1 MLWLVVSSL
10 AAAFP
15 GAPDATFGSGYGTVI
30 TPIGSGT
37 DVAYSLALQPDG
49 MIVVAGACSNGTDYD
64 FCLARY
70 LASGALDTNFNGIG
84 KVITAIGNGNDGA
97 YSIALRPD
105 GKIVVAGSCLNG
117 NTYNFCLARYSA
129 SGTLDL
135 SFNGTGKV
143 ITAIGSGNAAAY
155 SVALQPDGKIVVAGR
170 CSNGTNTDFCLARYL
185 ASGALDVSLNSTGT
199 VITTIGS
206 GGDVARG
213 VALQPDGK
221 IVVAGYCSNGT
232 SIDFCLARY
241 LASGTLDVS
250 FNGSGTVITPIG
262 VGDDY
267 AISLALQPDGK
278 IIVAGVCSN
287 GANSDFC
294 LARYLANG
302 TFDTSFN
309 STGKVITPIG
319 SSDDYGYS
327 VALQPDGKIVVA
339 GYCSN
344 GANFDF
350 CLARYLANGTLD
362 TSFGSTGKVITP
374 IAGGNDVANS
384 VALQPDGKIVVA
396 GYCSNGANFD
406 FCLARYLANGTLD
419 TSFGSAGKVITAIGS
434 STDVANSA
442 ALQPDGK
449 IVVAGYCSN
458 GTNDDF
464 CLARYDG
471 GPNTPKT
478 LTEYIYNPL
487 NYYFLTSRDTEKA
500 ALDALPG
507 WARTGQSFSTRSF
520 ADPGALGISR
530 YYFDQIAKNQTRGS
544 HFYTLVNSEKTA
556 LSELNP
562 NNLSL
567 PRLPVNEGIDSY
579 AFAPFIEGV
588 GGSCA
593 AGQTPVYRLF
603 RGQVRFPDD
612 PNHRFTTSLALYN
625 QLIGLGWDG
634 EGVKLCAPN

>member
-1 MLWLVVSSL
+1 MIAFIPTLQAAPGLRSGTARAVAVLWLVVGSL

-15 GAPDATFGSGYGTVI
+15 GAPDATFGSGFGTVI

-70 LASGALDTNFNGIG
+70 LANGALDTNFNGTG

-105 GKIVVAGSCLNG
+105 GRIVVAGSCLNG
-117 NTYNFCLARYSA
+117 TTYDFCLARYLA
-129 SGTLDL
+129 SGALDL

-143 ITAIGSGNAAAY
+143 MTAIGSGNDAAY

-185 ASGALDVSLNSTGT
+185 ASGALDLSFNSTGT
-199 VITTIGS
+199 VITMIGS

-221 IVVAGYCSNGT
+221 IVVAGYCVSGT
-232 SIDFCLARY
+232 NYDFCLARY
-241 LASGTLDVS
+241 LASGTLDLS
-250 FNGSGTVITPIG
+250 FNGSGTVMTAIG

-344 GANFDF
+344 GANLDF

-362 TSFGSTGKVITP
+362 TSFGST
-374 IAGGNDVANS
+374 
-384 VALQPDGKIVVA
+384 
-396 GYCSNGANFD
+396 
-406 FCLARYLANGTLD
+406 
-419 TSFGSAGKVITAIGS
+419 GKVITAIGS

-458 GTNDDF
+458 GSNDDF
-464 CLARYDG
+464 CVARYDG
-471 GPNTPKT
+471 GPNTHKT

-500 ALDALPG
+500 TLDALPG
-507 WARTGQSFSTRSF
+507 WARTGQSFSARSF

-530 YYFDQIAKNQTRGS
+530 YYFDQIANHQTRGS

-567 PRLPVNEGIDSY
+567 SRLPVNEGIDSY

-603 RGQVRFPDD
+603 RGQVRSPDD

-625 QLIGLGWDG
+625 QFVALGWDG

>member
-1 MLWLVVSSL
+1 MIAFIPTLPAASRRRSGTARAVAVLWLVVSSL

-15 GAPDATFGSGYGTVI
+15 GAPDATFGSGFGIVI

-70 LASGALDTNFNGIG
+70 LANGALDTNFNGTG

-97 YSIALRPD
+97 YSIALQSE

-117 NTYNFCLARYSA
+117 NTYDFCLARYLA
-129 SGTLDL
+129 SGALDL
-135 SFNGTGKV
+135 NFNGTGKV

-155 SVALQPDGKIVVAGR
+155 SVALQSDGKIVVAGR

-185 ASGALDVSLNSTGT
+185 ASGALDMSLNSTGT

-206 GGDVARG
+206 GNDVARG

-221 IVVAGYCSNGT
+221 IVLAGYCSNGT
-232 SIDFCLARY
+232 TYDFCLARY

-309 STGKVITPIG
+309 STGKVITPVG

-339 GYCSN
+339 GYCVS
-344 GANFDF
+344 GANLDF

-362 TSFGSTGKVITP
+362 ASFGSTGKVIT
-374 IAGGNDVANS
+374 
-384 VALQPDGKIVVA
+384 
-396 GYCSNGANFD
+396 
-406 FCLARYLANGTLD
+406 
-419 TSFGSAGKVITAIGS
+419 AIGS
-434 STDVANSA
+434 GNDVANSA

-449 IVVAGYCSN
+449 IVVAGYCFN

-487 NYYFLTSRDTEKA
+487 NYYFLTSRDTEKV

-507 WARTGQSFSTRSF
+507 WARTGQSFSARSF

-530 YYFDQIAKNQTRGS
+530 YYFDQIANNQTRGS
-544 HFYTLVNSEKTA
+544 HFYTLVNREKTA

-567 PRLPVNEGIDSY
+567 SRLPVNEGIDSY

-625 QLIGLGWDG
+625 QFVALGWDG

>member
-1 MLWLVVSSL
+1 M
-10 AAAFP
+10 
-15 GAPDATFGSGYGTVI
+15 
-30 TPIGSGT
+30 
-37 DVAYSLALQPDG
+37 
-49 MIVVAGACSNGTDYD
+49 
-64 FCLARY
+64 
-70 LASGALDTNFNGIG
+70 
-84 KVITAIGNGNDGA
+84 
-97 YSIALRPD
+97 
-105 GKIVVAGSCLNG
+105 
-117 NTYNFCLARYSA
+117 
-129 SGTLDL
+129 
-135 SFNGTGKV
+135 
-143 ITAIGSGNAAAY
+143 
-155 SVALQPDGKIVVAGR
+155 
-170 CSNGTNTDFCLARYL
+170 
-185 ASGALDVSLNSTGT
+185 
-199 VITTIGS
+199 
-206 GGDVARG
+206 
-213 VALQPDGK
+213 
-221 IVVAGYCSNGT
+221 
-232 SIDFCLARY
+232 
-241 LASGTLDVS
+241 S
-250 FNGSGTVITPIG
+250 FNGSGTAITPIG

-278 IIVAGVCSN
+278 IIVSGVCSN

-327 VALQPDGKIVVA
+327 VALQPDDKIVVA
-339 GYCSN
+339 GYCVS

-362 TSFGSTGKVITP
+362 TSFGSTGKVIT
-374 IAGGNDVANS
+374 
-384 VALQPDGKIVVA
+384 
-396 GYCSNGANFD
+396 
-406 FCLARYLANGTLD
+406 
-419 TSFGSAGKVITAIGS
+419 AIGS
-434 STDVANSA
+434 GTDVANSA

-449 IVVAGYCSN
+449 IVVAGFCSN

-544 HFYTLVNSEKTA
+544 HFYTLVDSEKTA
-556 LSELNP
+556 LAALNP
-562 NNLSL
+562 NNQAS
-567 PRLPVNEGIDSY
+567 PRLPYYEGIDSY
-579 AFAPFIEGV
+579 AFLPVIEGV

-593 AGQTPVYRLF
+593 VGQVPVYRAF
-603 RGQVRFPDD
+603 RGQTSFPDD
-612 PNHRFTTSLALYN
+612 PNHRFTTSLTLYN
-625 QLIGLGWDG
+625 QLVALGWDG

>member
-1 MLWLVVSSL
+1 MIAFIHTLQEATRLRSGTARAVAVLWLVVSSL

-15 GAPDATFGSGYGTVI
+15 GAPDATFGSGFGTVI

-70 LASGALDTNFNGIG
+70 LANGALDTNFNGTG

-97 YSIALRPD
+97 YSLALRPD

-117 NTYNFCLARYSA
+117 TTYDFCLARYLA
-129 SGTLDL
+129 SGALDL

-143 ITAIGSGNAAAY
+143 ITAIGSGNDAAY

-170 CSNGTNTDFCLARYL
+170 CSNGTKTDFCLARYL

-199 VITTIGS
+199 VITPIGS
-206 GGDVARG
+206 GGGVARG

-262 VGDDY
+262 VADDY

-287 GANSDFC
+287 GTNSDFC

-344 GANFDF
+344 GANLDF

-362 TSFGSTGKVITP
+362 ASFGSTGKVIT
-374 IAGGNDVANS
+374 
-384 VALQPDGKIVVA
+384 
-396 GYCSNGANFD
+396 
-406 FCLARYLANGTLD
+406 
-419 TSFGSAGKVITAIGS
+419 AIGS
-434 STDVANSA
+434 GNDVANSA

-458 GTNDDF
+458 GNNDDF

-507 WARTGQSFSTRSF
+507 WARTGQSFSARSF

-530 YYFDQIAKNQTRGS
+530 YYFDQIANNQTRGS

-567 PRLPVNEGIDSY
+567 SRLPVNEGIDSY

-625 QLIGLGWDG
+625 QFVALGWDG

>member
-1 MLWLVVSSL
+1 MIAVIPTLQTASRLRSGTARAIAVLWIVVSSL

-15 GAPDATFGSGYGTVI
+15 GAPDATFGSGFGRVI

-49 MIVVAGACSNGTDYD
+49 MIVVAGTCSNGTDYD

-70 LASGALDTNFNGIG
+70 LVNGALDTSFGSTG

-97 YSIALRPD
+97 YSLALQPD
-105 GKIVVAGSCLNG
+105 GKIVVSGSCLNG
-117 NTYNFCLARYSA
+117 TTYDFCLARYLA
-129 SGTLDL
+129 SGALDL

-143 ITAIGSGNAAAY
+143 MTAIGSGTDAAY

-206 GGDVARG
+206 GGDIARG

-221 IVVAGYCSNGT
+221 IVVAGYCTNGT
-232 SIDFCLARY
+232 TYDFCLARY

-278 IIVAGVCSN
+278 IIVSGVCSN

-327 VALQPDGKIVVA
+327 VALQPDDKIVVA
-339 GYCSN
+339 GYCVS

-362 TSFGSTGKVITP
+362 TSFGSTGKVIT
-374 IAGGNDVANS
+374 
-384 VALQPDGKIVVA
+384 
-396 GYCSNGANFD
+396 
-406 FCLARYLANGTLD
+406 
-419 TSFGSAGKVITAIGS
+419 AIGS
-434 STDVANSA
+434 GTDVANSA

-449 IVVAGYCSN
+449 IVVAGFCSN

-530 YYFDQIAKNQTRGS
+530 YYFDQIAMSQTRGS
-544 HFYTLVNSEKTA
+544 HFYTLVDSEKTA
-556 LSELNP
+556 LAALNP
-562 NNLSL
+562 NNQAS
-567 PRLPVNEGIDSY
+567 PRLPYYEGIDSY
-579 AFAPFIEGV
+579 AFLPVIEGV
-588 GGSCA
+588 DGSCA
-593 AGQTPVYRLF
+593 SGQVPVYRAF
-603 RGQVRFPDD
+603 RGQTRFPDD
-612 PNHRFTTSLALYN
+612 PNHRFTTSLTLYN
-625 QLIGLGWDG
+625 QLVALGWDG

>member
-1 MLWLVVSSL
+1 MIAFIPTLHAASRRRSGTARAVAVLWLVVSSL

-15 GAPDATFGSGYGTVI
+15 GAPDATFGSGFGTVI

-49 MIVVAGACSNGTDYD
+49 MIVVAGACSNGGDYD

-70 LASGALDTNFNGIG
+70 LTNGALDLSFNGIG

-97 YSIALRPD
+97 YSIALQRD

-117 NTYNFCLARYSA
+117 NTYDFCLARYFA
-129 SGTLDL
+129 SGTLDV
-135 SFNGTGKV
+135 SFHGTGKV

-155 SVALQPDGKIVVAGR
+155 SVALQSDGKIVVAGR

-185 ASGALDVSLNSTGT
+185 ASGALDMSLNSTGT

-206 GGDVARG
+206 GNDVARG

-221 IVVAGYCSNGT
+221 IVLAGYCSNGN

-294 LARYLANG
+294 LTRYLANG

-339 GYCSN
+339 GYCVS
-344 GANFDF
+344 GANLDF

-362 TSFGSTGKVITP
+362 ASFGST
-374 IAGGNDVANS
+374 
-384 VALQPDGKIVVA
+384 
-396 GYCSNGANFD
+396 
-406 FCLARYLANGTLD
+406 
-419 TSFGSAGKVITAIGS
+419 GKVITAIGS

-478 LTEYIYNPL
+478 LTEYIYSPL
-487 NYYFLTSRDTEKA
+487 NYYFLTSRDADKA

-507 WARTGQSFSTRSF
+507 WARTGQSFSARSF

-544 HFYTLVNSEKTA
+544 HFYTLVNSEKAA

-567 PRLPVNEGIDSY
+567 SRLPVNEGIDSY
-579 AFAPFIEGV
+579 AFAPVTEGV

-625 QLIGLGWDG
+625 QFVALGWDG

>member
-1 MLWLVVSSL
+1 MIAVIPTLQTASRLRSGTARAVAVLWLVVSSL

-15 GAPDATFGSGYGTVI
+15 GAPDATFGSGFGKVI

-49 MIVVAGACSNGTDYD
+49 MIVVAGTCANGTDYD

-70 LASGALDTNFNGIG
+70 LANGALDTNFNGIG

-97 YSIALRPD
+97 YSVALQPD
-105 GKIVVAGSCLNG
+105 GKIVVSGSCLNG
-117 NTYNFCLARYSA
+117 ATYDFCLARYVA
-129 SGTLDL
+129 SGALDL

-143 ITAIGSGNAAAY
+143 MTAIGSGTDAAY

-199 VITTIGS
+199 VITTIG
-206 GGDVARG
+206 GGSDVARG

-221 IVVAGYCSNGT
+221 IVVAGYCSNGIT
-232 SIDFCLARY
+232 YDFCLARY
-241 LASGTLDVS
+241 LASGTLDAS
-250 FNGSGTVITPIG
+250 FNGSGTVISPIG

-278 IIVAGVCSN
+278 IIVSGVCSN

-319 SSDDYGYS
+319 NSDDYGYS
-327 VALQPDGKIVVA
+327 VALQPDDKIVVA

-344 GANFDF
+344 GTNFDF

-362 TSFGSTGKVITP
+362 TSFNST
-374 IAGGNDVANS
+374 
-384 VALQPDGKIVVA
+384 
-396 GYCSNGANFD
+396 
-406 FCLARYLANGTLD
+406 
-419 TSFGSAGKVITAIGS
+419 GKVITAIGS
-434 STDVANSA
+434 GNDVANSA

-449 IVVAGYCSN
+449 IVVAGFCSN
-458 GTNDDF
+458 GSNDDF

-544 HFYTLVNSEKTA
+544 HFYTLVDSEKAGLAT
-556 LSELNP
+556 LNP
-562 NNLSL
+562 NNQAS
-567 PRLPVNEGIDSY
+567 PRLPYYEGIDSY
-579 AFAPFIEGV
+579 AYLPVIEGG

-593 AGQTPVYRLF
+593 AGQVPVYRAF
-603 RGQVRFPDD
+603 RGQTRFPDD
-612 PNHRFTTSLALYN
+612 PNHRFTTSLTLYN
-625 QLIGLGWDG
+625 QLVAQGWDG

>member
-1 MLWLVVSSL
+1 MIAFIPTLQAASRRRSGTARAVAVLWLVVSSL

-15 GAPDATFGSGYGTVI
+15 GAPDATFGSGFGTVI

-70 LASGALDTNFNGIG
+70 LANGALDTNFNGTG

-97 YSIALRPD
+97 YSIALQPE

-117 NTYNFCLARYSA
+117 NTYDFCLARYLA
-129 SGTLDL
+129 SGTLDVN
-135 SFNGTGKV
+135 FNGTGKV

-155 SVALQPDGKIVVAGR
+155 SVALQSDGKIVVAGR

-185 ASGALDVSLNSTGT
+185 ASGALDMSLNSTGT

-206 GGDVARG
+206 GNDVARG

-232 SIDFCLARY
+232 TYDFCLARY

-339 GYCSN
+339 GYCVS
-344 GANFDF
+344 GANLDF

-362 TSFGSTGKVITP
+362 ASFGST
-374 IAGGNDVANS
+374 
-384 VALQPDGKIVVA
+384 
-396 GYCSNGANFD
+396 
-406 FCLARYLANGTLD
+406 
-419 TSFGSAGKVITAIGS
+419 GKVITAIGS

-458 GTNDDF
+458 GSNDDF

-507 WARTGQSFSTRSF
+507 WARTGQSFSARSF

-530 YYFDQIAKNQTRGS
+530 YYFDQIANNQTRGS
-544 HFYTLVNSEKTA
+544 HFYTLVNREKTA

-567 PRLPVNEGIDSY
+567 SRLPVNEGIDSY

-625 QLIGLGWDG
+625 QFVALGWDG

>member
-1 MLWLVVSSL
+1 MIAFIPTLQAALRLRSGTARAVAVLWLVVSSL

-15 GAPDATFGSGYGTVI
+15 GAPDATFGSGFGTVI

-70 LASGALDTNFNGIG
+70 LANGALDTNFNGIG

-117 NTYNFCLARYSA
+117 NTYDFCLARYLA

-135 SFNGTGKV
+135 NFNGTGKV

-185 ASGALDVSLNSTGT
+185 ASGALDMSLNSTGT

-206 GGDVARG
+206 GSDVARG

-232 SIDFCLARY
+232 TYDFCLARY

-339 GYCSN
+339 GYCVS
-344 GANFDF
+344 GANLDF

-362 TSFGSTGKVITP
+362 TSFGST
-374 IAGGNDVANS
+374 
-384 VALQPDGKIVVA
+384 
-396 GYCSNGANFD
+396 
-406 FCLARYLANGTLD
+406 
-419 TSFGSAGKVITAIGS
+419 GKVITAIGS

-530 YYFDQIAKNQTRGS
+530 YYFDQIANNQTRGS

-567 PRLPVNEGIDSY
+567 SRLPVNEGIDSY

-625 QLIGLGWDG
+625 QFVALGWDG

>member
-1 MLWLVVSSL
+1 VLWIVVSSL

-15 GAPDATFGSGYGTVI
+15 GAPDATFGSGFGTVI

-49 MIVVAGACSNGTDYD
+49 MIVVAGTCSNGTDYD

-70 LASGALDTNFNGIG
+70 LVNGTLNTNFNGIG
-84 KVITAIGNGNDGA
+84 KVVTAIGNGNDGA
-97 YSIALRPD
+97 YSLALQPD
-105 GKIVVAGSCLNG
+105 GKIVVTGSCLNG
-117 NTYNFCLARYSA
+117 TTYDFCLARYLA
-129 SGTLDL
+129 SGALDL

-143 ITAIGSGNAAAY
+143 MTAIGSGTDAAY

-185 ASGALDVSLNSTGT
+185 ASGALDVSLNGTGT

-206 GGDVARG
+206 GGDIARG

-232 SIDFCLARY
+232 SADFCLARY

-250 FNGSGTVITPIG
+250 FNGSGTAITPIG

-278 IIVAGVCSN
+278 IIVSGVCSN

-327 VALQPDGKIVVA
+327 VALQPDDKIVVA
-339 GYCSN
+339 GYCVS

-362 TSFGSTGKVITP
+362 TSFGSTGKVIT
-374 IAGGNDVANS
+374 
-384 VALQPDGKIVVA
+384 
-396 GYCSNGANFD
+396 
-406 FCLARYLANGTLD
+406 
-419 TSFGSAGKVITAIGS
+419 AIGS
-434 STDVANSA
+434 GTDVANSA

-449 IVVAGYCSN
+449 IVVAGFCSN

-507 WARTGQSFSTRSF
+507 WARTGLSFSTRSF

-544 HFYTLVNSEKTA
+544 HFYTLVDSEKTA
-556 LSELNP
+556 LAALNP
-562 NNLSL
+562 NNQAS
-567 PRLPVNEGIDSY
+567 PRLPYYEGIDSY
-579 AFAPFIEGV
+579 AFLPVIEGV

-593 AGQTPVYRLF
+593 VGQVPVYRAF
-603 RGQVRFPDD
+603 RGQTSFPDD
-612 PNHRFTTSLALYN
+612 PNHRFTTSLTLYN
-625 QLIGLGWDG
+625 QLVAQGWDG
-634 EGVKLCAPN
+634 EGVKLCAPNQ

>member
-1 MLWLVVSSL
+1 MIAVIPTLQTACRLRSGTARAVAVLWIVVSSL
-10 AAAFP
+10 AAALP
-15 GAPDATFGSGYGTVI
+15 GAPDATFGSGFGTVI

-49 MIVVAGACSNGTDYD
+49 MFVVAGTCSNGTDYD

-70 LASGALDTNFNGIG
+70 LANGALDTNFNGIG
-84 KVITAIGNGNDGA
+84 KVLTTIGNGNDGA
-97 YSIALRPD
+97 YSVALQPD
-105 GKIVVAGSCLNG
+105 GKIVVSGSCLNG
-117 NTYNFCLARYSA
+117 TTYDFCLARYLA
-129 SGTLDL
+129 SGALDL
-135 SFNGTGKV
+135 SFNGSGKV
-143 ITAIGSGNAAAY
+143 MTAIGSGTDAAY

-206 GGDVARG
+206 GGDIARG

-232 SIDFCLARY
+232 SSDFCLARY

-278 IIVAGVCSN
+278 IIVSGVCSN

-302 TFDTSFN
+302 TLDTNFN

-319 SSDDYGYS
+319 NSDDYGYS
-327 VALQPDGKIVVA
+327 VALQPDDKIVVA

-344 GANFDF
+344 GTNFDF

-362 TSFGSTGKVITP
+362 TSFNST
-374 IAGGNDVANS
+374 
-384 VALQPDGKIVVA
+384 
-396 GYCSNGANFD
+396 
-406 FCLARYLANGTLD
+406 
-419 TSFGSAGKVITAIGS
+419 GKVITAIGS
-434 STDVANSA
+434 GNDVANSA

-449 IVVAGYCSN
+449 IVVAGFCSN
-458 GTNDDF
+458 GSNDDF

-544 HFYTLVNSEKTA
+544 HFYTLVDSEKTA
-556 LSELNP
+556 LAALNP
-562 NNLSL
+562 NNQAS
-567 PRLPVNEGIDSY
+567 PRLPYYEGIDSY
-579 AFAPFIEGV
+579 AFLPVIEGV

-593 AGQTPVYRLF
+593 AGQVPVYRAF
-603 RGQVRFPDD
+603 RGQTRFPDD
-612 PNHRFTTSLALYN
+612 PNHRFTTSLTLYN
-625 QLIGLGWDG
+625 QLVAQGWDG
-634 EGVKLCAPN
+634 EGVKLCTPN

>member
-1 MLWLVVSSL
+1 MVSSL
-10 AAAFP
+10 TAAFP
-15 GAPDATFGSGYGTVI
+15 GAPDATFGSGFGTVI

-49 MIVVAGACSNGTDYD
+49 MIVVAGACFNGADYD

-70 LASGALDTNFNGIG
+70 LANGALDTNFNGTG

-97 YSIALRPD
+97 YSVALQPD
-105 GKIVVAGSCLNG
+105 GKIVVAGSCLDG
-117 NTYNFCLARYSA
+117 STYDFCLARYFA
-129 SGTLDL
+129 SGALDL

-143 ITAIGSGNAAAY
+143 ITAIGSGSDAAY
-155 SVALQPDGKIVVAGR
+155 SVALQPDRKIVVAGR
-170 CSNGTNTDFCLARYL
+170 CSNGTNTSFCLARYL
-185 ASGALDVSLNSTGT
+185 ASGALDVSFNSTGT
-199 VITTIGS
+199 VITTIGN

-213 VALQPDGK
+213 VTLQSDGK

-267 AISLALQPDGK
+267 AISFALQPDGK
-278 IIVAGVCSN
+278 IIVAGVCYN
-287 GANSDFC
+287 GANLDFC
-294 LARYLANG
+294 LARYVANG
-302 TFDTSFN
+302 ALDTSFY

-339 GYCSN
+339 GYCVS
-344 GANFDF
+344 GANLDF

-362 TSFGSTGKVITP
+362 TSFGSTGKV
-374 IAGGNDVANS
+374 
-384 VALQPDGKIVVA
+384 
-396 GYCSNGANFD
+396 F
-406 FCLARYLANGTLD
+406 
-419 TSFGSAGKVITAIGS
+419 TAIGS
-434 STDVANSA
+434 GNDVANSA

-458 GTNDDF
+458 GTNSNF

-530 YYFDQIAKNQTRGS
+530 YYFDRIANNQTRGS

-567 PRLPVNEGIDSY
+567 SRLPVNEGIDSF
-579 AFAPFIEGV
+579 AFAPVIEGV

-625 QLIGLGWDG
+625 QFVAAGWDG
-634 EGVKLCAPN
+634 EGVKLCV

>member
-1 MLWLVVSSL
+1 MIAVIPTLQTACRLRSGTARAVAVLWIVVSSL
-10 AAAFP
+10 AAALP
-15 GAPDATFGSGYGTVI
+15 GAPDATFGSGFGTVI

-49 MIVVAGACSNGTDYD
+49 MFVVAGTCSNGTDYD

-70 LASGALDTNFNGIG
+70 LANGALDTNFNGIG
-84 KVITAIGNGNDGA
+84 KVLTTIGNGNDGA
-97 YSIALRPD
+97 YSVALQPD
-105 GKIVVAGSCLNG
+105 GKIVVSGSCLNG
-117 NTYNFCLARYSA
+117 TTYDFCLARYLA
-129 SGTLDL
+129 SGALDL
-135 SFNGTGKV
+135 SFNGSGKV
-143 ITAIGSGNAAAY
+143 MTAIGSGTDAAY

-199 VITTIGS
+199 VITTIG
-206 GGDVARG
+206 GGSDVARG

-221 IVVAGYCSNGT
+221 IVVAGYCSNGIT
-232 SIDFCLARY
+232 YDFCLARY
-241 LASGTLDVS
+241 LASGTLDAS
-250 FNGSGTVITPIG
+250 FNGSGTVISPIG

-278 IIVAGVCSN
+278 IIVSGVCSN

-319 SSDDYGYS
+319 NSDDYGYS
-327 VALQPDGKIVVA
+327 VALQPDDKIVVA

-344 GANFDF
+344 GTNFDF

-362 TSFGSTGKVITP
+362 TSFNST
-374 IAGGNDVANS
+374 
-384 VALQPDGKIVVA
+384 
-396 GYCSNGANFD
+396 
-406 FCLARYLANGTLD
+406 
-419 TSFGSAGKVITAIGS
+419 GKVITAIGS
-434 STDVANSA
+434 GNDVANSA

-449 IVVAGYCSN
+449 IVVAGFCSN
-458 GTNDDF
+458 GSNDDF

-530 YYFDQIAKNQTRGS
+530 YYFDQIAMSQTRGS
-544 HFYTLVNSEKTA
+544 HFYTLVDSEKTA
-556 LSELNP
+556 LAALNP
-562 NNLSL
+562 NNQAS
-567 PRLPVNEGIDSY
+567 PRLPYYEGIDSY
-579 AFAPFIEGV
+579 AFLPVIEGV

-593 AGQTPVYRLF
+593 AGQVPVYRAF
-603 RGQVRFPDD
+603 RGQTRFPDD
-612 PNHRFTTSLALYN
+612 PNHRFTTSLTLYN
-625 QLIGLGWDG
+625 QLVAQGWDG
-634 EGVKLCAPN
+634 EGVKLCTPN

>member
-1 MLWLVVSSL
+1 MIAFIPTLQAAARLRSGAARAVAVFWLVVASF
-10 AAAFP
+10 AAALP
-15 GAPDATFGSGYGTVI
+15 GAPDATFGPGFGTVI
-30 TPIGSGT
+30 TPIGSST
-37 DVAYSLALQPDG
+37 DVAYSVALQPDG
-49 MIVVAGACSNGTDYD
+49 MIVAAGTCYNGRDYD
-64 FCLARY
+64 FCLVRY
-70 LASGALDTNFNGIG
+70 LANGALDTSFNGTG

-97 YSIALRPD
+97 YTLALQPD

-117 NTYNFCLARYSA
+117 NTYDFCLARYVA
-129 SGTLDL
+129 NGALDS

-143 ITAIGSGNAAAY
+143 ISAIGSGTDAAY
-155 SVALQPDGKIVVAGR
+155 SVALQPDDKIVVAGR
-170 CSNGTNTDFCLARYL
+170 CANGTNTDFCLARYL
-185 ASGALDVSLNSTGT
+185 ASGALDVSFNSTGT
-199 VITTIGS
+199 VITAIGS

-221 IVVAGYCSNGT
+221 IVVAGYCANGT
-232 SIDFCLARY
+232 TYDFCLARY
-241 LASGTLDVS
+241 LASGALDLS

-262 VGDDY
+262 SGDNY
-267 AISLALQPDGK
+267 AISLALQSDGK
-278 IIVAGVCSN
+278 ILVVGVCSN

-294 LARYLANG
+294 LARFLANG
-302 TFDTSFN
+302 TLDSSFS

-319 SSDDYGYS
+319 SGDDYAYGI
-327 VALQPDGKIVVA
+327 ALQPDGKIVVA

-344 GANFDF
+344 GANLDF

-396 GYCSNGANFD
+396 GYCSNGTNND
-406 FCLARYLANGTLD
+406 FCLAR
-419 TSFGSAGKVITAIGS
+419 FE
-434 STDVANSA
+434 
-442 ALQPDGK
+442 
-449 IVVAGYCSN
+449 
-458 GTNDDF
+458 
-464 CLARYDG
+464 G

-487 NYYFLTSRDTEKA
+487 NYYFLTSRDADKA

-530 YYFDQIAKNQTRGS
+530 YYFDQIARNQTRGS
-544 HFYTLVNSEKTA
+544 HFYTLVNSEKIA
-556 LSELNP
+556 LSGINP
-562 NNLSL
+562 SNLSL
-567 PRLPVNEGIDSY
+567 PRLPFNEGIDSY
-579 AFAPFIEGV
+579 AFAPLIEGV

-603 RGQVRFPDD
+603 RGQARFPDD

-625 QLIGLGWDG
+625 QFVATGWDG

>member
-1 MLWLVVSSL
+1 MIAVIPTLQTASRLRSGTARAIAVLWIVVSSL

-15 GAPDATFGSGYGTVI
+15 GAPDATFGSGFGTVI

-49 MIVVAGACSNGTDYD
+49 MIVVAGTCSNGTDYD

-70 LASGALDTNFNGIG
+70 LVNGALDTSFGSTG

-97 YSIALRPD
+97 YSLALQPD
-105 GKIVVAGSCLNG
+105 GKIVVSGSCLNG
-117 NTYNFCLARYSA
+117 TTYDFCLARYLA
-129 SGTLDL
+129 SGALDL

-143 ITAIGSGNAAAY
+143 MTAIGSGTDAAY

-206 GGDVARG
+206 GGDIARG

-221 IVVAGYCSNGT
+221 IVVAGYCTNGT
-232 SIDFCLARY
+232 TYDFCLARY

-278 IIVAGVCSN
+278 IIVSGVCSN

-327 VALQPDGKIVVA
+327 VALQPDDKIVVA
-339 GYCSN
+339 GYCVS

-362 TSFGSTGKVITP
+362 TSFGSTGKVIT
-374 IAGGNDVANS
+374 
-384 VALQPDGKIVVA
+384 
-396 GYCSNGANFD
+396 
-406 FCLARYLANGTLD
+406 
-419 TSFGSAGKVITAIGS
+419 AIGS
-434 STDVANSA
+434 GTDVANSA

-449 IVVAGYCSN
+449 IVVAGFCSN

-530 YYFDQIAKNQTRGS
+530 YYFDQIAMSQTRGS
-544 HFYTLVNSEKTA
+544 HFYTLVDSEKTA
-556 LSELNP
+556 LAALNP
-562 NNLSL
+562 NNQAS
-567 PRLPVNEGIDSY
+567 PRLPYYEGIDSY
-579 AFAPFIEGV
+579 AFLPVIEGV
-588 GGSCA
+588 DGSCA
-593 AGQTPVYRLF
+593 SGQVPVYRAF
-603 RGQVRFPDD
+603 RGQTRFPDD
-612 PNHRFTTSLALYN
+612 PNHRFTTSLTLYN
-625 QLIGLGWDG
+625 QLVAQGWDG
-634 EGVKLCAPN
+634 EGVKLCAPNQ

>member
-49 MIVVAGACSNGTDYD
+49 MIVVAGACSNGGDYD

-70 LASGALDTNFNGIG
+70 LANGALDTNFNGIG

-129 SGTLDL
+129 SGTLDV

-221 IVVAGYCSNGT
+221 IVLAGYCSNGT
-232 SIDFCLARY
+232 SSDFCLARY

-339 GYCSN
+339 GYCVS
-344 GANFDF
+344 GANLDF

-362 TSFGSTGKVITP
+362 MSFGSTGKVI
-374 IAGGNDVANS
+374 A
-384 VALQPDGKIVVA
+384 
-396 GYCSNGANFD
+396 
-406 FCLARYLANGTLD
+406 
-419 TSFGSAGKVITAIGS
+419 AIGS
-434 STDVANSA
+434 GNDVANSA

-458 GTNDDF
+458 GSNDDF

-520 ADPGALGISR
+520 ADPGALGINR
-530 YYFDQIAKNQTRGS
+530 YYFGQIANNQTRGS

-567 PRLPVNEGIDSY
+567 SRLPVNEGIDSY
-579 AFAPFIEGV
+579 AFAPVIEGV

-593 AGQTPVYRLF
+593 AGLTPVYRLF

-625 QLIGLGWDG
+625 QFVATGWDG

>member
-1 MLWLVVSSL
+1 MIAVIPALEAASRLRSGTARAVAVLWLVVSSL

-15 GAPDATFGSGYGTVI
+15 GAPDATFGSGFGRVI
-30 TPIGSGT
+30 TPVGSGT
-37 DVAYSLALQPDG
+37 DVAYSLAPQPDG
-49 MIVVAGACSNGTDYD
+49 MIVVAGTCSNGSDYD

-70 LASGALDTNFNGIG
+70 LANGVLDTNFNGIG
-84 KVITAIGNGNDGA
+84 KVITAIGSGNDGA
-97 YSIALRPD
+97 YSLALQPD
-105 GKIVVAGSCLNG
+105 GRIVVTGSCLNG
-117 NTYNFCLARYSA
+117 TTYDFCLARYLV
-129 SGTLDL
+129 SGALDL
-135 SFNGTGKV
+135 SFNGTGTV
-143 ITAIGSGNAAAY
+143 ITAIGSGTDAAY

-185 ASGALDVSLNSTGT
+185 ASGALDVSFNSTGT

-213 VALQPDGK
+213 VALQADGK
-221 IVVAGYCSNGT
+221 IVVAGYCTNGT
-232 SIDFCLARY
+232 TYDFCLARY
-241 LASGTLDVS
+241 LATGTLDVS

-278 IIVAGVCSN
+278 IIVSGVCSN

-294 LARYLANG
+294 LARFLANG

-319 SSDDYGYS
+319 SGDDYGYS
-327 VALQPDGKIVVA
+327 VALQPDDKIIVA

-362 TSFGSTGKVITP
+362 TSFG
-374 IAGGNDVANS
+374 
-384 VALQPDGKIVVA
+384 
-396 GYCSNGANFD
+396 
-406 FCLARYLANGTLD
+406 GT
-419 TSFGSAGKVITAIGS
+419 GKVITAIGS
-434 STDVANSA
+434 GNDVANSA

-449 IVVAGYCSN
+449 IVVAGFCSN

-507 WARTGQSFSTRSF
+507 WARTGQSFSARSF

-530 YYFDQIAKNQTRGS
+530 YYFDQIAMSQTRGS
-544 HFYTLVNSEKTA
+544 HFYTLVDSEKIA
-556 LSELNP
+556 LAALNP
-562 NNLSL
+562 NNQAS
-567 PRLPVNEGIDSY
+567 PRLPYFEGIDSY
-579 AFAPFIEGV
+579 AFLPVIEGV

-593 AGQTPVYRLF
+593 AGQVPVYRAF
-603 RGQVRFPDD
+603 RGQTRFPDD
-612 PNHRFTTSLALYN
+612 PNHRFTTSLTLYN
-625 QLIGLGWDG
+625 QLVSQGWDG

>member
-1 MLWLVVSSL
+1 MIAFIPTLQAASRLRSGTARAVAVLWLVVSSL

-15 GAPDATFGSGYGTVI
+15 GAPDATFGSGLGTVI

-49 MIVVAGACSNGTDYD
+49 MIVVAGTCSNGTDYDFCLARYLANGALDTNFNGIGKVITAIGTGNDGAYSIALQPDGKIVVAGSCLNGATYDFCLARYLTSGALDLSFNGTGKVITAIGSGNDAAYSVALQPDGMIVVAGRCSNGTDYD

-70 LASGALDTNFNGIG
+70 LASGALD
-84 KVITAIGNGNDGA
+84 
-97 YSIALRPD
+97 
-105 GKIVVAGSCLNG
+105 
-117 NTYNFCLARYSA
+117 
-129 SGTLDL
+129 L
-135 SFNGTGKV
+135 SFNSTGKV
-143 ITAIGSGNAAAY
+143 ITTISSGN
-155 SVALQPDGKIVVAGR
+155 
-170 CSNGTNTDFCLARYL
+170 
-185 ASGALDVSLNSTGT
+185 
-199 VITTIGS
+199 
-206 GGDVARG
+206 DVARG

-221 IVVAGYCSNGT
+221 IVVAGYCSNGIT
-232 SIDFCLARY
+232 YDFCLARY
-241 LASGTLDVS
+241 LASGTLDLN
-250 FNGSGTVITPIG
+250 FNGLGTVIAPIG

-302 TFDTSFN
+302 AFDTSFN
-309 STGKVITPIG
+309 SNGKVITPIG

-344 GANFDF
+344 GANLDF

-362 TSFGSTGKVITP
+362 TSFGSTGKVIT
-374 IAGGNDVANS
+374 
-384 VALQPDGKIVVA
+384 
-396 GYCSNGANFD
+396 
-406 FCLARYLANGTLD
+406 
-419 TSFGSAGKVITAIGS
+419 AIGS
-434 STDVANSA
+434 NTDVANSA

-458 GTNDDF
+458 GSNDDF
-464 CLARYDG
+464 CLARYEG

-530 YYFDQIAKNQTRGS
+530 YYFDQIANNQTRGS

-556 LSELNP
+556 LSALNP
-562 NNLSL
+562 NNLSQ
-567 PRLPVNEGIDSY
+567 PRLPFNEGIDSY

-625 QLIGLGWDG
+625 QFVALGWDG

>member
-1 MLWLVVSSL
+1 MIAFIPTLQAASRLRSGTARAVAVLWLVVSSL

-15 GAPDATFGSGYGTVI
+15 GAPDATFGSGFGTVI

-49 MIVVAGACSNGTDYD
+49 MIVVAGACFNGTDYD

-70 LASGALDTNFNGIG
+70 LANGALDTNFNGIG

-97 YSIALRPD
+97 YSVALRPD
-105 GKIVVAGSCLNG
+105 GKIVVGGSCLNG
-117 NTYNFCLARYSA
+117 NTYDFCLARYSA
-129 SGTLDL
+129 SGTLDA

-143 ITAIGSGNAAAY
+143 ITAIGSGNDAAY

-221 IVVAGYCSNGT
+221 IVLAGYCSNGT
-232 SIDFCLARY
+232 SSDFCLARY

-339 GYCSN
+339 GYCVS
-344 GANFDF
+344 GANLDF
-350 CLARYLANGTLD
+350 CLARYLVNGTLD
-362 TSFGSTGKVITP
+362 TSFGKT
-374 IAGGNDVANS
+374 
-384 VALQPDGKIVVA
+384 
-396 GYCSNGANFD
+396 
-406 FCLARYLANGTLD
+406 
-419 TSFGSAGKVITAIGS
+419 GKVITAIGS

-458 GTNDDF
+458 GSNDDF

-530 YYFDQIAKNQTRGS
+530 YYFDQIANNQTRGS
-544 HFYTLVNSEKTA
+544 HFYTLVNREKTA

-567 PRLPVNEGIDSY
+567 SRLPVNEGIDSY

-593 AGQTPVYRLF
+593 AGQTAVYRLF
-603 RGQVRFPDD
+603 RGQLRFPDD

-625 QLIGLGWDG
+625 QFVALGWDG

>member
-1 MLWLVVSSL
+1 MIAVIPALQSAARLQSGTARAIAVLWLVVSSL
-10 AAAFP
+10 AAALP
-15 GAPDATFGSGYGTVI
+15 GAPDATFGSGFGTVF

-49 MIVVAGACSNGTDYD
+49 MIVVAGTCSNGTDYD

-70 LASGALDTNFNGIG
+70 LVNGALDTNFNGIG
-84 KVITAIGNGNDGA
+84 KVLTTIGNGNDGA
-97 YSIALRPD
+97 YSLALQPD
-105 GKIVVAGSCLNG
+105 GKIVVSGSCLNG
-117 NTYNFCLARYSA
+117 TTYDFCLARYLA
-129 SGTLDL
+129 SGALDL
-135 SFNGTGKV
+135 SFNGSGKV
-143 ITAIGSGNAAAY
+143 ITAIGSGTDAAY

-170 CSNGTNTDFCLARYL
+170 CANGTNTDFCLARYL
-185 ASGALDVSLNSTGT
+185 ASGALDVSLNGTGT
-199 VITTIGS
+199 VITTIG
-206 GGDVARG
+206 GGSDVARG
-213 VALQPDGK
+213 VALQADGK
-221 IVVAGYCSNGT
+221 IVVAGYCTNGT
-232 SIDFCLARY
+232 TYDFCLARY
-241 LASGTLDVS
+241 LASGALDVS

-278 IIVAGVCSN
+278 IIVSGVCSN

-302 TFDTSFN
+302 AFDTSFN

-327 VALQPDGKIVVA
+327 VALQPDDKIVVA

-344 GANFDF
+344 GVNLDF

-362 TSFGSTGKVITP
+362 TSFGSTGKVIT
-374 IAGGNDVANS
+374 V
-384 VALQPDGKIVVA
+384 
-396 GYCSNGANFD
+396 
-406 FCLARYLANGTLD
+406 
-419 TSFGSAGKVITAIGS
+419 IGS
-434 STDVANSA
+434 GTDVANSA

-507 WARTGQSFSTRSF
+507 WARTGQSFSTRTF

-530 YYFDQIAKNQTRGS
+530 YYFDQIAKSQTRGS
-544 HFYTLVNSEKTA
+544 HFYTLVDSEKIA
-556 LSELNP
+556 LATLNP
-562 NNLSL
+562 NNQAS
-567 PRLPVNEGIDSY
+567 PRLPYYEGIDSY
-579 AFAPFIEGV
+579 AFLPVIEGI

-593 AGQTPVYRLF
+593 AGQVPVYRAF
-603 RGQVRFPDD
+603 RGQTRFPDD
-612 PNHRFTTSLALYN
+612 PNHRFTTSLTLYN
-625 QLIGLGWDG
+625 QLVALGWDG

>member
-1 MLWLVVSSL
+1 MIAFIPTLQAASRLRSGTARAVAVLWLVVSSL

-15 GAPDATFGSGYGTVI
+15 GAPDATFGSGFGTVI

-49 MIVVAGACSNGTDYD
+49 MIVVAGACSNGGDYD

-70 LASGALDTNFNGIG
+70 LANGALDTNFNGIG

-97 YSIALRPD
+97 YSIALQPE

-117 NTYNFCLARYSA
+117 NTYDFCLARYLA
-129 SGTLDL
+129 SGALDL

-143 ITAIGSGNAAAY
+143 ITAIGSGNDAAY
-155 SVALQPDGKIVVAGR
+155 SVALQSDGKIVVAGR
-170 CSNGTNTDFCLARYL
+170 CSNGTHTDFCLARYL
-185 ASGALDVSLNSTGT
+185 ASGALDMSLNSTGT

-206 GGDVARG
+206 GNDVARG

-232 SIDFCLARY
+232 TYDFCLARY

-267 AISLALQPDGK
+267 AISFALQPDGK

-287 GANSDFC
+287 GANFDFC

-339 GYCSN
+339 GYCVS
-344 GANFDF
+344 GANLDF

-362 TSFGSTGKVITP
+362 TSFGST
-374 IAGGNDVANS
+374 
-384 VALQPDGKIVVA
+384 
-396 GYCSNGANFD
+396 
-406 FCLARYLANGTLD
+406 
-419 TSFGSAGKVITAIGS
+419 GKVITAIGS

-458 GTNDDF
+458 GSNDDF

-530 YYFDQIAKNQTRGS
+530 YYFDQIANNQTRGS

-567 PRLPVNEGIDSY
+567 SRLPVNEGIDSY

-625 QLIGLGWDG
+625 QFVALGWDG

>member
-1 MLWLVVSSL
+1 MIALIPTLQAASRLRSGTARAVAVLWLVVSSL

-15 GAPDATFGSGYGTVI
+15 GAPDATFGSGFGTVI

-49 MIVVAGACSNGTDYD
+49 MIVVAGTCSNGTDYD

-70 LASGALDTNFNGIG
+70 LANGALDTNFNGVG

-97 YSIALRPD
+97 YSVALQPD

-117 NTYNFCLARYSA
+117 TTYDFCLARYLA
-129 SGTLDL
+129 SGALDL

-143 ITAIGSGNAAAY
+143 ITAIGSGTDAAY

-221 IVVAGYCSNGT
+221 IVVAGYCSNGIT
-232 SIDFCLARY
+232 YDFCLARY

-250 FNGSGTVITPIG
+250 FNGSGTAITPIG

-327 VALQPDGKIVVA
+327 VALQPDDKIVVA

-344 GANFDF
+344 GANLDF

-362 TSFGSTGKVITP
+362 TSFGSTGKVIT
-374 IAGGNDVANS
+374 
-384 VALQPDGKIVVA
+384 
-396 GYCSNGANFD
+396 
-406 FCLARYLANGTLD
+406 
-419 TSFGSAGKVITAIGS
+419 AIGS
-434 STDVANSA
+434 GTDVANSA

-458 GTNDDF
+458 GSNDDF

-530 YYFDQIAKNQTRGS
+530 YYFDQIANNQTRGS

-625 QLIGLGWDG
+625 QFVALGWDG

>member
-1 MLWLVVSSL
+1 MIAFIAVLEAASRLRSGTSRAVAVLWFVVSSL
-10 AAAFP
+10 AAAVP
-15 GAPDATFGSGYGTVI
+15 GTPDATFGSGFGTVI

-49 MIVVAGACSNGTDYD
+49 MIVVAGTCSNGTDYD

-70 LASGALDTNFNGIG
+70 LANGALDTN
-84 KVITAIGNGNDGA
+84 
-97 YSIALRPD
+97 
-105 GKIVVAGSCLNG
+105 
-117 NTYNFCLARYSA
+117 
-129 SGTLDL
+129 
-135 SFNGTGKV
+135 FNGTGKV
-143 ITAIGSGNAAAY
+143 ITAIGSGNDAAY

-170 CSNGTNTDFCLARYL
+170 CSNGNKTDFCLARYVD
-185 ASGALDVSLNSTGT
+185 SGALDVSFNGSGT
-199 VITTIGS
+199 VITAISS
-206 GGDVARG
+206 GNDVARG

-221 IVVAGYCSNGT
+221 IVVAGYCSNGIT
-232 SIDFCLARY
+232 YDFCLARY
-241 LASGTLDVS
+241 LASGTPDVS

-302 TFDTSFN
+302 IFDTSFN

-319 SSDDYGYS
+319 SSNDYGYS

-339 GYCSN
+339 GYCEG
-344 GANFDF
+344 GANIDF

-362 TSFGSTGKVITP
+362 TSFGSTGKVIT
-374 IAGGNDVANS
+374 V
-384 VALQPDGKIVVA
+384 
-396 GYCSNGANFD
+396 
-406 FCLARYLANGTLD
+406 
-419 TSFGSAGKVITAIGS
+419 IGS

-458 GTNDDF
+458 GSNDDF

-520 ADPGALGISR
+520 ADLGALGISR
-530 YYFDQIAKNQTRGS
+530 YYFDQIANNQTRGS

-567 PRLPVNEGIDSY
+567 SRLPVNEGIDSF
-579 AFAPFIEGV
+579 AFAPLVEGV
-588 GGSCA
+588 GGTCA

-625 QLIGLGWDG
+625 QFVALGWDG

>member
-1 MLWLVVSSL
+1 MIAVIPALQAASRLRSGTASAVAVLWLVVSSL

-15 GAPDATFGSGYGTVI
+15 GAPDATFGSGFGTVI

-49 MIVVAGACSNGTDYD
+49 MIVVAGTCSNGTDYD

-70 LASGALDTNFNGIG
+70 LANGALDTNFNGIG

-97 YSIALRPD
+97 YSVALQPD

-117 NTYNFCLARYSA
+117 TTYDFCLARYSA
-129 SGTLDL
+129 SGALDL

-143 ITAIGSGNAAAY
+143 ITAIGSGNDAAY

-185 ASGALDVSLNSTGT
+185 ASGALDLSFNGTGK
-199 VITTIGS
+199 VITMIGN

-221 IVVAGYCSNGT
+221 IVVAGYCINGT
-232 SIDFCLARY
+232 TYDFCLARY
-241 LASGTLDVS
+241 LASGALDLS

-302 TFDTSFN
+302 AFDTSFN

-344 GANFDF
+344 GANLDF

-362 TSFGSTGKVITP
+362 TSFGST
-374 IAGGNDVANS
+374 
-384 VALQPDGKIVVA
+384 
-396 GYCSNGANFD
+396 
-406 FCLARYLANGTLD
+406 
-419 TSFGSAGKVITAIGS
+419 GKVITAIGS

-458 GTNDDF
+458 GSNDDF
-464 CLARYDG
+464 CLARYEG

-520 ADPGALGISR
+520 ADPGALGVSR
-530 YYFDQIAKNQTRGS
+530 YYFDRIANNQTRGS
-544 HFYTLVNSEKTA
+544 HFYTLVNSEKIA
-556 LSELNP
+556 LAELNP

-579 AFAPFIEGV
+579 AFAPVIEGV

-603 RGQVRFPDD
+603 RGQARFPDD

-625 QLIGLGWDG
+625 QFVALGWDG

>member
-1 MLWLVVSSL
+1 MIAFIPTLQAASRLRSGTARAVAVLWLVVSSL

-15 GAPDATFGSGYGTVI
+15 GAPDATFGSGFGTVI

-49 MIVVAGACSNGTDYD
+49 MIVVAGACSNGGDYD

-70 LASGALDTNFNGIG
+70 LANGALDTNFNGIG

-117 NTYNFCLARYSA
+117 TTYDFCLARYFA
-129 SGTLDL
+129 SGALDL

-143 ITAIGSGNAAAY
+143 ITAIGSGNDAAY
-155 SVALQPDGKIVVAGR
+155 GVALQPDGKIVVVGR

-185 ASGALDVSLNSTGT
+185 ASGALDLSFNSTGT
-199 VITTIGS
+199 VITTISS
-206 GGDVARG
+206 GNDVARG

-221 IVVAGYCSNGT
+221 VVVAGYCSNGT
-232 SIDFCLARY
+232 TYDFCLARY
-241 LASGTLDVS
+241 LASGTLDLS

-287 GANSDFC
+287 GTNSDFC

-309 STGKVITPIG
+309 SSGKVITPIG
-319 SSDDYGYS
+319 SGDDYGYS

-344 GANFDF
+344 GANLDF

-362 TSFGSTGKVITP
+362 TSFGST
-374 IAGGNDVANS
+374 
-384 VALQPDGKIVVA
+384 
-396 GYCSNGANFD
+396 
-406 FCLARYLANGTLD
+406 
-419 TSFGSAGKVITAIGS
+419 GKVITAIGS

-458 GTNDDF
+458 GSNDDF

-487 NYYFLTSRDTEKA
+487 NYYFLTSRETEKA

-507 WARTGQSFSTRSF
+507 WARTGQSFSARSF

-530 YYFDQIAKNQTRGS
+530 YYFDQIANNQTRGS

-556 LSELNP
+556 LSVLNP

-567 PRLPVNEGIDSY
+567 SRLPVNEGIDSF
-579 AFAPFIEGV
+579 AFAPLVEGV

-603 RGQVRFPDD
+603 RGQARFPDD

-625 QLIGLGWDG
+625 QFVALGWDG

>member
-1 MLWLVVSSL
+1 MIAFIPTLQAASRLRSGTARAVAVLWLVVASL
-10 AAAFP
+10 AAALP
-15 GAPDATFGSGYGTVI
+15 GAPDATFGSGFGTVI
-30 TPIGSGT
+30 TPIGGGT
-37 DVAYSLALQPDG
+37 DVAYSVALQSDG
-49 MIVVAGACSNGTDYD
+49 MIVVAGTCSNGVDYD

-70 LASGALDTNFNGIG
+70 LANGALDTNFNGTG

-97 YSIALRPD
+97 YSVALQPD

-117 NTYNFCLARYSA
+117 STYDFCLARYVA
-129 SGTLDL
+129 SGALDL

-143 ITAIGSGNAAAY
+143 ITAIGSGTDAAY
-155 SVALQPDGKIVVAGR
+155 SVALQPDGNIVVAGR
-170 CSNGTNTDFCLARYL
+170 CFGGTGIDFCLARYL
-185 ASGALDVSLNSTGT
+185 ANGVLDASFGSNGT
-199 VITTIGS
+199 VITAIGS
-206 GGDVARG
+206 GDDVARG
-213 VALQPDGK
+213 LALQPDGK
-221 IVVAGYCSNGT
+221 LVVAGYCANGT
-232 SIDFCLARY
+232 TYDFCLARY

-250 FNGSGTVITPIG
+250 FNGFGTVITPIG
-262 VGDDY
+262 TGDDY

-302 TFDTSFN
+302 TLDTSFG
-309 STGKVITPIG
+309 STAKVITPIG
-319 SSDDYGYS
+319 SGNDYGYS
-327 VALQPDGKIVVA
+327 VVLQPDGKIVVA

-344 GANFDF
+344 GANIDF

-362 TSFGSTGKVITP
+362 TSFGSTGKVIT
-374 IAGGNDVANS
+374 
-384 VALQPDGKIVVA
+384 
-396 GYCSNGANFD
+396 
-406 FCLARYLANGTLD
+406 
-419 TSFGSAGKVITAIGS
+419 AIGS
-434 STDVANSA
+434 GNDVANSA

-458 GTNDDF
+458 GSNDDF

-530 YYFDQIAKNQTRGS
+530 YYFDQIARNQTRGS

-556 LSELNP
+556 LLGLNP

-567 PRLPVNEGIDSY
+567 PRVPFNEGIDSY
-579 AFAPFIEGV
+579 AFAPVIEGV

-603 RGQVRFPDD
+603 RGQARFPDD

-625 QLIGLGWDG
+625 QFAALGWDG

>member
-1 MLWLVVSSL
+1 MIAFIPTLSAASRRRSGTARAVAVLWLVVSSL

-15 GAPDATFGSGYGTVI
+15 GAPDATFGSGFGIVI

-70 LASGALDTNFNGIG
+70 LANGALDTN
-84 KVITAIGNGNDGA
+84 
-97 YSIALRPD
+97 
-105 GKIVVAGSCLNG
+105 
-117 NTYNFCLARYSA
+117 
-129 SGTLDL
+129 
-135 SFNGTGKV
+135 FNGTGKV

-155 SVALQPDGKIVVAGR
+155 SVALQSDGKIVVAGR

-185 ASGALDVSLNSTGT
+185 ASGALDMSLNSTGT

-206 GGDVARG
+206 GNDVARG

-221 IVVAGYCSNGT
+221 IVLAGYCSNGT
-232 SIDFCLARY
+232 TYDFCLARY

-309 STGKVITPIG
+309 RTGKVITPVG

-339 GYCSN
+339 GYCVS
-344 GANFDF
+344 GANLDF

-362 TSFGSTGKVITP
+362 ASFGST
-374 IAGGNDVANS
+374 
-384 VALQPDGKIVVA
+384 
-396 GYCSNGANFD
+396 
-406 FCLARYLANGTLD
+406 
-419 TSFGSAGKVITAIGS
+419 GKVITAIGS

-478 LTEYIYNPL
+478 LTEYIYSPL
-487 NYYFLTSRDTEKA
+487 NYYFLTSRDADKA

-507 WARTGQSFSTRSF
+507 WARTGQSFSARSF

-544 HFYTLVNSEKTA
+544 HFYTLVNSEKAA

-567 PRLPVNEGIDSY
+567 SRLPVNEGIDSY
-579 AFAPFIEGV
+579 AFAPVTEGV

-625 QLIGLGWDG
+625 QFVALGWDG

>member
-1 MLWLVVSSL
+1 MLWLVVSTL

-15 GAPDATFGSGYGTVI
+15 GAPDATFGSGLGKVI
-30 TPIGSGT
+30 TPIGSST

-49 MIVVAGACSNGTDYD
+49 MILVAGACFNGADYD

-70 LASGALDTNFNGIG
+70 LANGALDTNFNGIG
-84 KVITAIGNGNDGA
+84 KIITAIGNGNDGA
-97 YSIALRPD
+97 YSVALQPD

-117 NTYNFCLARYSA
+117 NTYDFCLARYFA
-129 SGTLDL
+129 SGTLDV

-221 IVVAGYCSNGT
+221 IVLAGYCSNGT
-232 SIDFCLARY
+232 SSDFCLARY

-339 GYCSN
+339 GYCVS
-344 GANFDF
+344 GANLDF

-362 TSFGSTGKVITP
+362 MSFGSTGKVIT
-374 IAGGNDVANS
+374 
-384 VALQPDGKIVVA
+384 
-396 GYCSNGANFD
+396 
-406 FCLARYLANGTLD
+406 
-419 TSFGSAGKVITAIGS
+419 AIGS
-434 STDVANSA
+434 GNDVANSA

-520 ADPGALGISR
+520 ADPGALGINR
-530 YYFDQIAKNQTRGS
+530 YYFGQIANNQTRGS

-562 NNLSL
+562 NNQSL
-567 PRLPVNEGIDSY
+567 PRLPFNEGIDSY
-579 AFAPFIEGV
+579 AFAPVIEGV

-593 AGQTPVYRLF
+593 AGQIPVYRLF

-625 QLIGLGWDG
+625 QFVATGWDG

>member
-1 MLWLVVSSL
+1 MIAFIPTLQAASRLRSGTARAVAVLWLVVSSL

-15 GAPDATFGSGYGTVI
+15 GAPDATFGSGFGTVI

-70 LASGALDTNFNGIG
+70 LANGALDTNFNGIG

-117 NTYNFCLARYSA
+117 NTYDFCLARYFA

-155 SVALQPDGKIVVAGR
+155 SVALQSDGKIVVAGR

-185 ASGALDVSLNSTGT
+185 ASGALDMSLNSTGT

-221 IVVAGYCSNGT
+221 IVLAGYCSNGT
-232 SIDFCLARY
+232 SSDFCLARY

-339 GYCSN
+339 GYCVS
-344 GANFDF
+344 GANLDF

-362 TSFGSTGKVITP
+362 TSFGST
-374 IAGGNDVANS
+374 
-384 VALQPDGKIVVA
+384 
-396 GYCSNGANFD
+396 
-406 FCLARYLANGTLD
+406 
-419 TSFGSAGKVITAIGS
+419 GKVITAIGS

-530 YYFDQIAKNQTRGS
+530 YYFDQIANNQTRGS

-567 PRLPVNEGIDSY
+567 SRLPVNEGIDSY

-625 QLIGLGWDG
+625 QFVALGWDG

>member
-1 MLWLVVSSL
+1 MIAVIPTLQTASRLRSGTARAVAVLWLVVSSL

-15 GAPDATFGSGYGTVI
+15 GAPDATFGSGFGKVI

-49 MIVVAGACSNGTDYD
+49 MIVVAGTCANGTDYD

-70 LASGALDTNFNGIG
+70 LANGALDTNFNGIG

-97 YSIALRPD
+97 YSVALQPD
-105 GKIVVAGSCLNG
+105 GKIVVSGSCLNG
-117 NTYNFCLARYSA
+117 ATYDFCLARYVA
-129 SGTLDL
+129 SGALDL

-143 ITAIGSGNAAAY
+143 MTAIGSGTDAAY

-206 GGDVARG
+206 GGDIARD

-232 SIDFCLARY
+232 SADFCLARY

-278 IIVAGVCSN
+278 IIVSGVCSN

-327 VALQPDGKIVVA
+327 VVLQPDDKIVVA
-339 GYCSN
+339 GYCVS
-344 GANFDF
+344 
-350 CLARYLANGTLD
+350 
-362 TSFGSTGKVITP
+362 
-374 IAGGNDVANS
+374 
-384 VALQPDGKIVVA
+384 
-396 GYCSNGANFD
+396 GANFD

-434 STDVANSA
+434 GNDVANSA

-449 IVVAGYCSN
+449 IVVAGFCSN
-458 GTNDDF
+458 GSNDDF

-478 LTEYIYNPL
+478 LTEFIYNPL

-507 WARTGQSFSTRSF
+507 WARTGQSFSARSF

-530 YYFDQIAKNQTRGS
+530 YYFDQIAMSQTRGS
-544 HFYTLVNSEKTA
+544 HFYTLVDSEKTA
-556 LSELNP
+556 LAALNP
-562 NNLSL
+562 NNQAS
-567 PRLPVNEGIDSY
+567 PRLPYYEGIDSY
-579 AFAPFIEGV
+579 AFLPVIEGV

-593 AGQTPVYRLF
+593 AGQVPVYRAF
-603 RGQVRFPDD
+603 RGQTSFPDD
-612 PNHRFTTSLALYN
+612 PNHRFTTSLTLYN
-625 QLIGLGWDG
+625 QLVAQGWDG

>member
-1 MLWLVVSSL
+1 MIAVIPTLQAASRLRSGTARAVAVLWLVVSSV

-15 GAPDATFGSGYGTVI
+15 GAPDATFGSGFGTVI

-49 MIVVAGACSNGTDYD
+49 MIVVAGTCSNGSDYD

-70 LASGALDTNFNGIG
+70 LANGALDTNFNGIG
-84 KVITAIGNGNDGA
+84 KVLTAIGNGNDGA
-97 YSIALRPD
+97 YSVALQPD
-105 GKIVVAGSCLNG
+105 GKIVVSGSCLNG
-117 NTYNFCLARYSA
+117 TTYDFCLARYLA
-129 SGTLDL
+129 NGALDL
-135 SFNGTGKV
+135 SFNGTGTV
-143 ITAIGSGNAAAY
+143 MTAIGSGTDAAY

-185 ASGALDVSLNSTGT
+185 ANGALDVSLNSTGT

-206 GGDVARG
+206 GGDIARG

-232 SIDFCLARY
+232 SADFCLARY

-250 FNGSGTVITPIG
+250 FHGSGTVITPIG

-278 IIVAGVCSN
+278 IIVSGVCSN

-302 TFDTSFN
+302 AFDTSFN

-327 VALQPDGKIVVA
+327 VALQPDDKIVVA
-339 GYCSN
+339 GYCVS

-350 CLARYLANGTLD
+350 CLARYLANGALD
-362 TSFGSTGKVITP
+362 
-374 IAGGNDVANS
+374 A
-384 VALQPDGKIVVA
+384 
-396 GYCSNGANFD
+396 
-406 FCLARYLANGTLD
+406 
-419 TSFGSAGKVITAIGS
+419 SFGSAGKVVTAIGS
-434 STDVANSA
+434 GTDVANSA

-449 IVVAGYCSN
+449 IVVAGFCSN
-458 GTNDDF
+458 GSNDDF
-464 CLARYDG
+464 CLARYEG

-478 LTEYIYNPL
+478 LIEYIYNPL

-507 WARTGQSFSTRSF
+507 WSRTGQSFSTRSF

-530 YYFDQIAKNQTRGS
+530 YYFDQIAKSQTRGS
-544 HFYTLVNSEKTA
+544 HFYTLVDSEKAA
-556 LSELNP
+556 LAALNP
-562 NNLSL
+562 NNQAS
-567 PRLPVNEGIDSY
+567 PRLPYYEGIDSY
-579 AFAPFIEGV
+579 AFLPVIEGV
-588 GGSCA
+588 GGNCA
-593 AGQTPVYRLF
+593 AGQVPVYRAF
-603 RGQVRFPDD
+603 RGQTRFPDD
-612 PNHRFTTSLALYN
+612 PNHRFTTSLTLYN
-625 QLIGLGWDG
+625 QLVAQGWDG

>member
-1 MLWLVVSSL
+1 MIAFISALRAASRFRSGAARAVALLWLVVASL
-10 AAAFP
+10 AAALP
-15 GAPDATFGSGYGTVI
+15 GAPDATFGSGFGTVI

-49 MIVVAGACSNGTDYD
+49 MIVVAGTCSNGTNYD

-70 LASGALDTNFNGIG
+70 LASGTLDTNFNGTG

-97 YSIALRPD
+97 YSVALQPD
-105 GKIVVAGSCLNG
+105 GKIVVTGSCLNG
-117 NTYNFCLARYSA
+117 TSYDFCLARYVA
-129 SGTLDL
+129 SGALDL

-143 ITAIGSGNAAAY
+143 ITAIGSGNDAAY

-170 CSNGTNTDFCLARYL
+170 CFD
-185 ASGALDVSLNSTGT
+185 GAG
-199 VITTIGS
+199 I
-206 GGDVARG
+206 
-213 VALQPDGK
+213 
-221 IVVAGYCSNGT
+221 
-232 SIDFCLARY
+232 
-241 LASGTLDVS
+241 
-250 FNGSGTVITPIG
+250 
-262 VGDDY
+262 
-267 AISLALQPDGK
+267 
-278 IIVAGVCSN
+278 
-287 GANSDFC
+287 DFC

-302 TFDTSFN
+302 
-309 STGKVITPIG
+309 V
-319 SSDDYGYS
+319 
-327 VALQPDGKIVVA
+327 
-339 GYCSN
+339 
-344 GANFDF
+344 
-350 CLARYLANGTLD
+350 LD
-362 TSFGSTGKVITP
+362 ASFGS
-374 IAGGNDVANS
+374 S
-384 VALQPDGKIVVA
+384 
-396 GYCSNGANFD
+396 
-406 FCLARYLANGTLD
+406 
-419 TSFGSAGKVITAIGS
+419 GKVITAIGS

-449 IVVAGYCSN
+449 IVVAGFCSN
-458 GTNDDF
+458 GSNDDF

-530 YYFDQIAKNQTRGS
+530 YYFDQIANNQTRGS
-544 HFYTLVNSEKTA
+544 HFYTLVNSERTA
-556 LSELNP
+556 LSALNP

-567 PRLPVNEGIDSY
+567 PRLPFNEGIDSY

-625 QLIGLGWDG
+625 QFIALGWDG

>member
-1 MLWLVVSSL
+1 MIAVIPTLQTACRLRSGTARAVAVLWIVVSSL
-10 AAAFP
+10 AAALP
-15 GAPDATFGSGYGTVI
+15 GAPDATFGSGFGTVI

-49 MIVVAGACSNGTDYD
+49 MFVVAGTCSNGTDYD

-70 LASGALDTNFNGIG
+70 LANGALDTNFNGIG
-84 KVITAIGNGNDGA
+84 KVLTTIGNGNDGA
-97 YSIALRPD
+97 YSVALQPD
-105 GKIVVAGSCLNG
+105 GKIVVSGSCLNG
-117 NTYNFCLARYSA
+117 TTYDFCLARYLA
-129 SGTLDL
+129 SGALDL
-135 SFNGTGKV
+135 SFNGSGKV
-143 ITAIGSGNAAAY
+143 MTAIGSGTDAAY

-199 VITTIGS
+199 VITTIG
-206 GGDVARG
+206 GGSDVARG

-221 IVVAGYCSNGT
+221 IVVAGYCSNGIT
-232 SIDFCLARY
+232 YDFCLARY
-241 LASGTLDVS
+241 LASGTLDAS
-250 FNGSGTVITPIG
+250 FNGSGTVISPIG

-278 IIVAGVCSN
+278 IIVSGVCSN

-319 SSDDYGYS
+319 NSDDYGYS
-327 VALQPDGKIVVA
+327 VALQPDDKIVVA

-344 GANFDF
+344 GTNFDF

-362 TSFGSTGKVITP
+362 TSFNST
-374 IAGGNDVANS
+374 
-384 VALQPDGKIVVA
+384 
-396 GYCSNGANFD
+396 
-406 FCLARYLANGTLD
+406 
-419 TSFGSAGKVITAIGS
+419 GKVITAIGS
-434 STDVANSA
+434 GNDVANSA

-449 IVVAGYCSN
+449 IVVAGFCSN
-458 GTNDDF
+458 GSNDDF

-544 HFYTLVNSEKTA
+544 HFYTLVDSEKTA
-556 LSELNP
+556 LAALNP
-562 NNLSL
+562 NNQAS
-567 PRLPVNEGIDSY
+567 PRLPYYEGIDSY
-579 AFAPFIEGV
+579 AFLPVIEGV

-593 AGQTPVYRLF
+593 AGQVPVYRAF
-603 RGQVRFPDD
+603 RGQTRFPDD
-612 PNHRFTTSLALYN
+612 PNHRFTTSLTLYN
-625 QLIGLGWDG
+625 QLVAQGWDG
-634 EGVKLCAPN
+634 EGVKLCTPN